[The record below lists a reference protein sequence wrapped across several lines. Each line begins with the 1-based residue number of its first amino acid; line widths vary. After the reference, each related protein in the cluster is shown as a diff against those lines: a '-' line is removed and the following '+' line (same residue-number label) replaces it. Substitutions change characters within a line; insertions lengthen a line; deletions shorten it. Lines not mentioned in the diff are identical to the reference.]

1 MERAGLGLAG
11 CALLGRGTALAQPPP
26 GGPLEG
32 REPRDPNDLTPEE
45 RAHAPVLVMP
55 RAVRAG
61 RPFDLVVQ
69 IGVEPHPM
77 ERGHRIEWVEVH
89 AGEER
94 VFASTLGPAVA
105 FPIVRV
111 PIVLSAPTVLTVR
124 ARCNRHD
131 VWRTRREIL
140 LR

>member
-1 MERAGLGLAG
+1 MGFAGLAIAPGVL
-11 CALLGRGTALAQPPP
+11 RGQPPP
-26 GGPLEG
+26 GGPLDG
-32 REPRDPNDLTPEE
+32 REPRDPNELTPEE
-45 RAHAPVLVMP
+45 RAHVPVLVMP

-69 IGVEPHPM
+69 VGVEPHPM
-77 ERGHRIEWVEVH
+77 EESHRVEWVEVS

-94 VFASTLGPAVA
+94 VFAASLGEAVA
-105 FPIVRV
+105 FPVVRV
-111 PIVLSAPTVLTVR
+111 PLRLSRPTMLTVR
-124 ARCNRHD
+124 ASCNRHG